1 MGSEKNHVLFL
12 CNFTTFCSYRNFCC
26 ILNRMNVWV
35 KRKFILLYLTE
46 GFSMTFIDGPHHFN
60 QDGIQAHFAE

>member
-1 MGSEKNHVLFL
+1 
-12 CNFTTFCSYRNFCC
+12 
-26 ILNRMNVWV
+26 MNVWV